1 MMPLW
6 NHLWTEKDD
15 LRKQE
20 IFRTNESLQRM
31 SEKESEKLVNI
42 GDQYRSDMRPV
53 RENLIKA
60 AAEAENK
67 TSQLFDTIQGLAD
80 IGLLSAEDGDK
91 ARREIEDRL
100 GGDLA
105 QSKRRAENKE
115 LLLTQEPQAQVL
127 RREGAVDPVSMF
139 MSPDALFRQVPRGA
153 RLTLPSRENADAVLG
168 DEVTDG

>member
-1 MMPLW
+1 MW

-53 RENLIKA
+53 RENLIRSSA
-60 AAEAENK
+60 DAENK
-67 TSQLFDTIQGLAD
+67 QAQLFDTIEGLAD
-80 IGLLSAEDGDK
+80 IGLLSAADGDK
-91 ARREIEDRL
+91 ARREIQDKL

-105 QSKRRAENKE
+105 DSKRRAEAKE
-115 LLLTQEPQAQVL
+115 LLLTQEPQAQV
-127 RREGAVDPVSMF
+127 RRRAGAIDPVSMF
-139 MSPDALFRQVPRGA
+139 MTPESLFRQVPRGA
-153 RLTLPSRENADAVLG
+153 RLRLPTPETPEDDG
-168 DEVTDG
+168 EGEVSGV